1 MRQAP
6 EPVLRPLPFIPSR
19 RGHAQKGGVLGTV
32 LAIIGG
38 LVLISLVATAVA
50 LWFVAR
56 HVKVNISE
64 TPGEKQVNIE
74 TPFGGLKVRKT
85 DEVAREL
92 RLPVYP
98 GAWPDEGASVELWGG
113 TKDDQAGFDL
123 TIATY
128 RTDDPLEKVAT
139 WYRQQLGQ
147 EFRRESGRVTGT
159 SGDRWRRRIRIHG
172 DTHDGVVFIHERDSR
187 IRGVGLEPRHGRVKI
202 ALFDVWEGRE
212 Q

>member
-6 EPVLRPLPFIPSR
+6 EPVLRPLTFTPSR
-19 RGHAQKGGVLGTV
+19 RGHNQKGGVLGTV

-38 LVLISLVATAVA
+38 LVLVALVATGVA

-56 HVKVNISE
+56 HVKVNISDRA
-64 TPGEKQVNIE
+64 GEKQVNIE

-98 GAWPDEGASVELWGG
+98 GAWADEGASVELWGG

-128 RTDDPLEKVAT
+128 RTDDPLEKVAA
-139 WYRQQLGQ
+139 WYRQQLGP
-147 EFRRESGRVTGT
+147 EFRQESGKLAGT
-159 SGDRWRRRIRIHG
+159 SGDRRHRRIRIHG
-172 DTHDGVVFIHERDSR
+172 DTHDGVVFIHQRNGR
-187 IRGVGLEPRHGRVKI
+187 TRGVGLEPRHGRVKI
-202 ALFDVWEGRE
+202 ALFDVWEAHE